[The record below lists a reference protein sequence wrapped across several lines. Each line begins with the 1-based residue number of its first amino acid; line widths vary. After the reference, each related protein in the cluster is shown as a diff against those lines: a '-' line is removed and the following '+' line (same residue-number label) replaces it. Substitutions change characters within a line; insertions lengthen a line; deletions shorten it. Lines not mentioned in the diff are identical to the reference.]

1 MKPDTDRADAHEAE
15 RLLRAL
21 LRERHVG
28 VLATQSGGQPYASL
42 VAFVADDTMRHLL
55 FATPRPTRKFA
66 NLEAEPRVAMLID
79 SRGNEPEDLHRAA
92 GATAVGSARELTGEE
107 RAQAAE
113 RFLARH
119 PHMAEFLASPS
130 TAIICVTVDT
140 WFVVRRFQTVTEL
153 HMGP

>member
-1 MKPDTDRADAHEAE
+1 MSPRADRSDAHEAE
-15 RLLRAL
+15 RVLRAL
-21 LRERHVG
+21 LAERHVG

-42 VAFVADDTMRHLL
+42 VAFVADDEMRHLL

-107 RAQAAE
+107 RARAAE
-113 RFLARH
+113 RFRARH
-119 PHMAEFLASPS
+119 PHMAEFVASPS
-130 TAIICVTVDT
+130 TALICVSVDT
-140 WFVVRRFQTVTEL
+140 RSVVRRFQTVTEL
-153 HMGP
+153 HLCP